1 MDKKIDGRQLAKEIL
16 NHLKKKIKKLKKEK
30 KTPCLAIFSAGDN
43 PASESYIRQK
53 RKAAKTIGAKLKHF
67 QFKKETSY
75 QEFAEKLN
83 EVVKNPHFS
92 GVIIQKP
99 LPVNLSHTSLDSI
112 ITIDKDIEGA
122 NQKSPFISPVSMAVL
137 LSLDFIRTEG
147 KKKSILRLV
156 DFPSEDLVD
165 WLSHHSILL
174 IGRGRTGGQ
183 PIAKTLSF
191 KRIKFLITHRETEN
205 LAQFSKKAQIIISC
219 VGEKILKKEMLKDN
233 VILIGVGIRRVKK
246 GLFRGDF
253 NEKEIKNIVSSYTPT
268 PGGIGPLTVAFLMAN
283 LITACEREKK

>member
-1 MDKKIDGRQLAKEIL
+1 
-16 NHLKKKIKKLKKEK
+16 
-30 KTPCLAIFSAGDN
+30 
-43 PASESYIRQK
+43 
-53 RKAAKTIGAKLKHF
+53 
-67 QFKKETSY
+67 
-75 QEFAEKLN
+75 
-83 EVVKNPHFS
+83 
-92 GVIIQKP
+92 
-99 LPVNLSHTSLDSI
+99 
-112 ITIDKDIEGA
+112 
-122 NQKSPFISPVSMAVL
+122 MAVL
-137 LSLDFIRTEG
+137 LSLDFFWTEG